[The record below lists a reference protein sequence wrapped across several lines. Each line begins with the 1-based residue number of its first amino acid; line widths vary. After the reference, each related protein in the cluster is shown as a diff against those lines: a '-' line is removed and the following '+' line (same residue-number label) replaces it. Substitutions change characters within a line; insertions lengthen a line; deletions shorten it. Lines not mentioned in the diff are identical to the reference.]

1 MDAVALLSSLSQVPS
16 CIKSHIRGS
25 SVQNAKVRLPYLF
38 IGVLGASLVYSLSKP
53 CGSLVGYKL
62 EHKTCEI
69 LAAERLRL
77 MRFDN
82 RLIIDSFQEDI
93 CIIDEREVVWRGL

>member
-1 MDAVALLSSLSQVPS
+1 MNLVQFVG
-16 CIKSHIRGS
+16 KSFNVEKENKNDCVVKETEIRERG
-25 SVQNAKVRLPYLF
+25 
-38 IGVLGASLVYSLSKP
+38 
-53 CGSLVGYKL
+53 CKL
-62 EHKTCEI
+62 EHKTCDI

-93 CIIDEREVVWRGL
+93 WVSFCTAGKMAV